1 VAFPPEAGSLFA
13 LMASIISRD
22 GFTNATDPVNIVHGT
37 KGELALFLVLNMWPS
52 HFGLPLLLAI
62 ILLSK
67 RVHRHPTFVNLCVGF
82 IIVGISS
89 CLLLY
94 AGKISGPEPSKLLCL
109 FQASMLYGV
118 PAFASLL
125 ALMLVLQMFLVVRAS
140 VQKQEPQGPQTLRLW
155 AMLVVPYFALLVSI
169 VATAA
174 VGATNPDSVSR
185 NRRFF
190 YCSVHSSFLSST
202 ITIFAAMVL
211 LATIVFEVWTLI
223 ILYKNWIVVKQPGAR
238 PRVAVE
244 LNLPIRV
251 MAFGLYVIL
260 ALSLSLLSVNA
271 PESPVPDLV
280 IASAATFVI
289 LIFGTQPDIL
299 RALCFWRK
307 DPAPNFNKLGSTSSI
322 SKA

>member
-1 VAFPPEAGSLFA
+1 MTSLIAGN
-13 LMASIISRD
+13 ASNS
-22 GFTNATDPVNIVHGT
+22 TNPTAPVNIVHGT
-37 KGELALFLVLNMWPS
+37 ESQLILFLVLNMWPS
-52 HFGLPLLLAI
+52 HFGLPILLAI

-82 IIVGISS
+82 IIIGVAS

-94 AGKISGPEPSKLLCL
+94 AGKTIGAEPSKMLCL
-109 FQASMLYGV
+109 FQASMLYGI

-140 VQKQEPQGPQTLRLW
+140 VQKQETQGPHTIRLW
-155 AMLVVPYFALLVSI
+155 AMLVAPYVALLISI
-169 VATAA
+169 LATAS
-174 VGATNPDSVSR
+174 VGAANPDTVSR

-190 YCSVHSSFLSST
+190 YCSVDSSFLSGT
-202 ITIFAAMVL
+202 ITICAAVFL
-211 LATIVFEVWTLI
+211 LATVVFEVWTLV
-223 ILYKNWIVVKQPGAR
+223 ILYKNYMVVKQPGAK

-244 LNLPIRV
+244 LSPPIRV
-251 MAFGLYVIL
+251 MSFGLYVIV
-260 ALSLSLLSVNA
+260 AMSLSLLSVKA
-271 PESPVPDLV
+271 PESPIPDLV

-289 LIFGTQPDIL
+289 MIFGTQPDII

-307 DPAPNFNKLGSTSSI
+307 QPAPSAAFNQLASTSSY

>member
-1 VAFPPEAGSLFA
+1 MVSLVVIYFET
-13 LMASIISRD
+13 RD
-22 GFTNATDPVNIVHGT
+22 ATDPVNIVHGT
-37 KGELALFLVLNMWPS
+37 EGELALFLVLNMWPS

-82 IIVGISS
+82 IIVGI
-89 CLLLY
+89 LY

-109 FQASMLYGV
+109 FQASMLYV
-118 PAFASLL
+118 CTSASLL

-155 AMLVVPYFALLVSI
+155 AMLVVPYLALLVSI

-174 VGATNPDSVSR
+174 VGAANPDSVSR

-190 YCSVHSSFLSST
+190 YCSSLMIFFLPSSST

-211 LATIVFEVWTLI
+211 LATIVFEVWTLT
-223 ILYKNWIVVKQPGAR
+223 ILYKNWIVVKQPGAK
-238 PRVAVE
+238 PRVALE

-307 DPAPNFNKLGSTSSI
+307 DPAPSFNKLGSTSSI